1 MRRLIERQRH
11 SLASHDAGFTLIEII
26 VAMVLMLSVLTALLG
41 VLVSSLQTVAQAR
54 QRQAATA
61 QATQTL
67 ERLRALPYSKL
78 TTADLAFWPPSPA
91 LDYVAV
97 AGAVATFTPTA
108 GLPGV
113 SETLIVN
120 EYSGKR
126 EFVPVD
132 GVTYIVQTYVT
143 EAMPIGAGGQA
154 YNLTAIVKWTSSVNH
169 TERRTVER
177 STAYSPSGC
186 LSTAQHPFSGPC
198 QAYFTAQAGLSAGGF
213 TVTNPTDST
222 ANIPGMGGRLL
233 ALDLPDLS
241 ANLQIEQTASG
252 SAIGATSGVRSV
264 AAGTTTTFGE
274 VAAASSVDSD
284 PSSIPNQSAVATKS
298 QVPDTA
304 SLTGVAGTL
313 SATPTNNDSAWS
325 AAAIA
330 ADSTTTCQDGTSTL
344 TGLNTGPDPASL
356 RPCAAANE
364 RQLSTTAGAITYTP
378 PSGPS
383 VSVLSLAQAPTVSRA
398 VAAQL
403 AMTNAGVCS
412 TALGA
417 SMPNCAH
424 SAANRSL
431 GDLIVGAPTGGT
443 SSLLTANGLFRVTG
457 LIESV
462 VAERGF
468 GAAVTP
474 TYARTGHIYIWNGLT
489 YTDVDLANY
498 ALPAEGAVPASESWT
513 SSATTTYG
521 AITVAMTAD
530 ITVQRPQRTVSDPID
545 CLADACVAQMNGGGG
560 IRAQTTFVV
569 TSGGTEL
576 TRFVLVADVGG
587 LLAQSTYKAAP
598 SG

>member
-1 MRRLIERQRH
+1 MRRLIERQRR
-11 SLASHDAGFTLIEII
+11 SLASQDAGFTLIEII

-67 ERLRALPYSKL
+67 ERLRAIPYSAL
-78 TTADLAFWPPSPA
+78 TIADPAFWPPSPA

-113 SETLIVN
+113 SETLVVN
-120 EYSGKR
+120 EYSGTR
-126 EFVPVD
+126 AFVLVD

-143 EAMPIGAGGQA
+143 KAVPIGAGGQA

-222 ANIPGMGGRLL
+222 LNIPGMDGPLL

-264 AAGTTTTFGE
+264 AGTTTTLGE
-274 VAAASSVDSD
+274 LAAASSVDSD

-298 QVPDTA
+298 QLPGTA
-304 SLTGVAGTL
+304 SLNGVAGTL

-330 ADSTTTCQDGTSTL
+330 ADSTTTCKDGTSTL

-364 RQLSTTAGAITYTP
+364 QQLSTAGAIITYTP

-424 SAANRSL
+424 SAAYRSL

-443 SSLLTANGLFRVTG
+443 SSLSTANGLFRVTG

-474 TYARTGHIYIWNGLT
+474 AYTRTGHIYIWNGST

-498 ALPAEGAVPASESWT
+498 ALPAAGAVPASESWT

-521 AITVAMTAD
+521 VIAVAMTAD
-530 ITVQRPQRTVSDPID
+530 ITVQRPQRTVSGPID

>member
-1 MRRLIERQRH
+1 MRRLIAHQRRA
-11 SLASHDAGFTLIEII
+11 LASHDVGFTLIEII
-26 VAMVLMLSVLTALLG
+26 VAMVLVVIVMTALLG

-67 ERLRALPYSKL
+67 ERLRAIPYSAL
-78 TTADLAFWPPSPA
+78 TIADPAFWPPSPA

-113 SETLIVN
+113 SETLVVN
-120 EYSGKR
+120 KYSGTR
-126 EFVPVD
+126 AFVLVD
-132 GVTYIVQTYVT
+132 GVTYTVQTYVT
-143 EAMPIGAGGQA
+143 RAMPIGAGGQA

-222 ANIPGMGGRLL
+222 ANIPGMDGRLL

-264 AAGTTTTFGE
+264 AGTTTTFGE

-298 QVPDTA
+298 QLPGTA
-304 SLTGVAGTL
+304 SLTGVGGTL

-330 ADSTTTCQDGTSTL
+330 ADSTTTCKDGTSTL

-364 RQLSTTAGAITYTP
+364 RQFSAAGAITYTP

-424 SAANRSL
+424 SAAYRSL

-443 SSLLTANGLFRVTG
+443 SSLSTANGLFRVTG

-474 TYARTGHIYIWNGLT
+474 DYKRTGHIYIWNGLT
-489 YTDVDLANY
+489 YTPVDLANY
-498 ALPAEGAVPASESWT
+498 ALPAVGAVPASESWT

-521 AITVAMTAD
+521 VITVAMTAD
-530 ITVQRPQRTVSDPID
+530 ITVQRPQRTVSGPID

-569 TSGGTEL
+569 TYGGTEL

>member
-1 MRRLIERQRH
+1 MRRLVERQRRA
-11 SLASHDAGFTLIEII
+11 LASTHDAGFTLIEII
-26 VAMVLMLSVLTALLG
+26 VAMVLVVIVMTALLG

-67 ERLRALPYSKL
+67 ERLRAIPYSAL
-78 TTADLAFWPPSPA
+78 TIADPAFWPPSPA

-113 SETLIVN
+113 SETLVVN
-120 EYSGKR
+120 KYSGTR
-126 EFVPVD
+126 AFVLVD
-132 GVTYIVQTYVT
+132 GVTYTVQTYVT

-264 AAGTTTTFGE
+264 AGTTTTFGE
-274 VAAASSVDSD
+274 LAAASSVDSD

-298 QVPDTA
+298 QLPGTA
-304 SLTGVAGTL
+304 SLTGVGGTL

-364 RQLSTTAGAITYTP
+364 RQLSTAGAITYTP

-424 SAANRSL
+424 SAAYRSL

-443 SSLLTANGLFRVTG
+443 SSLSTANGLFRVTG

-474 TYARTGHIYIWNGLT
+474 AYTRTGHIYIWNGST
-489 YTDVDLANY
+489 YTDVVLANY
-498 ALPAEGAVPASESWT
+498 AAPAAGAVPASESWT

-521 AITVAMTAD
+521 VITVAMTAD
-530 ITVQRPQRTVSDPID
+530 ITVQRPQRTVSGPID

>member
-1 MRRLIERQRH
+1 MRRLVERQRH

-67 ERLRALPYSKL
+67 ERLRAIPYSAL
-78 TTADLAFWPPSPA
+78 TIADLAFWPPSPA
-91 LDYVAV
+91 LDYVSV

-113 SETLIVN
+113 SETLVVN
-120 EYSGKR
+120 KYSGTR
-126 EFVPVD
+126 AFVLVD

-222 ANIPGMGGRLL
+222 ANIPGMDGRLL

-264 AAGTTTTFGE
+264 AGTTTTFGE

-298 QVPDTA
+298 QLPGTA
-304 SLTGVAGTL
+304 SLNGAGGTL

-364 RQLSTTAGAITYTP
+364 RQRSAAGVITYAP

-383 VSVLSLAQAPTVSRA
+383 VSVLSLEQAPTISRA

-424 SAANRSL
+424 SAAYRSL
-431 GDLIVGAPTGGT
+431 GDLIVGAPTGGI
-443 SSLLTANGLFRVTG
+443 SPLTMANGLFRVTD

-474 TYARTGHIYIWNGLT
+474 DYTRTGHIYIWNGST

-498 ALPAEGAVPASESWT
+498 AYPAAGAVPASESWT

-521 AITVAMTAD
+521 VITVAMTAD